1 MTGWWATKVR
11 QFFRHL
17 FGRVSGKERAQLSE
31 WLPPAQVELFDSMHR
46 ADRRHGLDVV
56 RALRAAGHDDHD
68 VLVAGLLHDC
78 GKGRAVGLSHRVA
91 WSLADHY
98 GGEQGGLRRAF
109 VRLPGFSGAFETL
122 DSHAQTS
129 AALALAAGCGQ
140 RCADLIRHQADPADD
155 ELGIALQLADEAS

>member
-1 MTGWWATKVR
+1 MSGWWATKVR

-17 FGRVSGKERAQLSE
+17 FGRVGEGERAQLSG
-31 WLPPAQVELFDSMHR
+31 WLTPAQLELFDSMHR

-78 GKGRAVGLSHRVA
+78 GKGRAVGLWHRVA

-98 GGEQGGLRRAF
+98 GGAHGRTRRAF
-109 VRLPGFSGAFETL
+109 GRLPGFGRAFETL
-122 DSHAQTS
+122 DNHAQTS
-129 AALALAAGCGQ
+129 AALALAAGCGH
-140 RCADLIRHQADPADD
+140 RCADLIRHQSDPAGD